1 MMYLV
6 ITEKL
11 TQEGKK
17 NFKKVLEWQKK
28 FDEWLI
34 SHGATWKS
42 VKSHLVR

>member
-17 NFKKVLEWQKK
+17 NFRKVLEWQKK
-28 FDEWLI
+28 FDEIFKLFSI
-34 SHGATWKS
+34 
-42 VKSHLVR
+42 R